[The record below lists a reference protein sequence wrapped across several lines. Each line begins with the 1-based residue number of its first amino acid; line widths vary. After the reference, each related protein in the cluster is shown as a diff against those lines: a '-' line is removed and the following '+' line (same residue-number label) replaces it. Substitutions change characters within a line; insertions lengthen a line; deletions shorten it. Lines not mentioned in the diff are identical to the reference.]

1 MLTFTYNQPFR
12 FTENWK
18 LENEPTFEIFN
29 KKNSVFT
36 KYIFLSSF
44 VLTLLRLT
52 YDKPHMLGKFI
63 PQNFDLFDHSHK

>member
-12 FTENWK
+12 FTEKRK

-29 KKNSVFT
+29 KKTVFSLS
-36 KYIFLSSF
+36 IFSF

-63 PQNFDLFDHSHK
+63 PQNFDLFVHSHK